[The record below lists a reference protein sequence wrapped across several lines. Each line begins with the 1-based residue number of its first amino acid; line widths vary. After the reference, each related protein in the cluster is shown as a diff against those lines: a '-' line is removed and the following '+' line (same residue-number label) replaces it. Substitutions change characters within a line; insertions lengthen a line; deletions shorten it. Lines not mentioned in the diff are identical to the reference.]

1 MEGQV
6 FIGDGAKFRDYVI
19 AARDRCDETVDRIRA
34 VRTTQYKYI
43 RNYYPERAYTQQNI
57 YKDTSYPPLRVMRDL
72 KAAGKLTPEQM
83 LFMAD
88 TRPPE
93 ELYDLAGDPHEL
105 KNLAAVEEHKAT
117 LAELSGVLD
126 NWISDTGDKG
136 EIPENPLPDEYKYRT
151 QFDGWSTNNC
161 VASKSGAGL
170 SIVFDGKESALQR
183 SVVAAA
189 GKFSLRFRARSS
201 DATVESVTWG
211 LIHDMRDQENRAAID
226 FLAGN
231 EWHEYRADFEAD
243 GFLGRADLRFGKPT
257 GTLELDWIRLFR
269 QEGGREKLVEGWTFA

>member
-6 FIGDGAKFRDYVI
+6 FLGGGAKFRDHVI

-72 KAAGKLTPEQM
+72 KAAGKLKPAEM

-93 ELYDLAGDPHEL
+93 ELYDLESDPHEIR
-105 KNLAAVEEHKAT
+105 NLAGTEEHKAT
-117 LAELSGVLD
+117 LAELGRILD
-126 NWISDTGDKG
+126 KWITETGDKG
-136 EIPENPLPDEYKYRT
+136 EVPENPLPDEYKYRT
-151 QFDGWSTNNC
+151 QFDGWSTSNC

-170 SIVFDGKESALQR
+170 SIAFDGKQAALQR
-183 SVVAAA
+183 SVVAGA
-189 GKFSLRFRARSS
+189 GEFSLRFRARSS
-201 DATVESVTWG
+201 DATVEAVTWG

-226 FLAGN
+226 FLSGG
-231 EWHEYRADFEAD
+231 EWRDYRANFEAN
-243 GFLGRADLRFGKPT
+243 GFLGRADLRFGKAT
-257 GTLELDWIRLFR
+257 GTLEIDWIRLYR
-269 QEGGREKLVEGWTFA
+269 EDGGSKLIEEWTFA